1 MKEWKGRMAY
11 HYPLPAACPS
21 CTCNKGDNSIEPKCF
36 TALQAS
42 LGAHQSTSEVVEVV
56 LMNQQINQMTD
67 LQSQQM
73 SKGHQRPL
81 SKSLEIQEC
90 SKTLRWEWCRVSAV
104 VEHALWAV
112 VGSCAIWPSAGRW
125 TKVPMCQTNPDRRYL
140 ADISRDSWTKST
152 LMIRFGWK
160 LHRVRGK
167 RHIREE
173 AERFTNLI
181 KFVHISIW
189 IFIIITIFY
198 IFLVYPTPVAG
209 LSINAIGLF
218 WGEV

>member
-1 MKEWKGRMAY
+1 MKRKDGL
-11 HYPLPAACPS
+11 PLSFTSSLPFLHLH
-21 CTCNKGDNSIEPKCF
+21 KGDNSIEPKCF

-104 VEHALWAV
+104 VEHAGCSRFLRNLTIRGQMNKGAN
-112 VGSCAIWPSAGRW
+112 
-125 TKVPMCQTNPDRRYL
+125 VPN
-140 ADISRDSWTKST
+140 
-152 LMIRFGWK
+152 
-160 LHRVRGK
+160 
-167 RHIREE
+167 
-173 AERFTNLI
+173 
-181 KFVHISIW
+181 
-189 IFIIITIFY
+189 
-198 IFLVYPTPVAG
+198 
-209 LSINAIGLF
+209 
-218 WGEV
+218 